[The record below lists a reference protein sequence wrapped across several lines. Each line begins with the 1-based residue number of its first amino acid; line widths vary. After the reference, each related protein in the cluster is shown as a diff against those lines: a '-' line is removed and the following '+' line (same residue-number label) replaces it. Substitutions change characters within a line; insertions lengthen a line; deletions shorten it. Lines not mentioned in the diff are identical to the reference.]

1 MKISIVQDGVTIAEF
16 ESEED
21 DPKNVAYL
29 WGLVADEAAAQQGFA
44 FDMAYEDE
52 ENESDE

>member
-29 WGLVADEAAAQQGFA
+29 WGLVADEVATQQGTA
-44 FDMAYEDE
+44 FDMAYEY
-52 ENESDE
+52 ENESNE